1 MNFEVTLWMYPVLFC
16 GAMLAGWIDAI
27 AGGGG
32 MITIPLL
39 LSLGVPPQ
47 MVLGT
52 NKLQASF
59 GSYTAAQH
67 FVRRDIVPLSDA
79 ATGIVVTLIGSAVG
93 TFAVQQIDSSVL
105 NVVIPFLLLA
115 IAGYMWFT
123 PSLGSVAVAPRMNR
137 IQFYLLF
144 GLLLGFYDGFFGPGV
159 GSFWAVAFVLVLGFD
174 LTRATGYTKV
184 MNFTSNIVSCVVFA
198 IGGHVLWLPGLVMAA
213 GQIAG
218 ARIGSGMVITKGVKF
233 IRPVFIA
240 VVVLTTV
247 RLIVRNF
254 L

>member
-1 MNFEVTLWMYPVLFC
+1 MNFDVTLWMYPVLFC

-59 GSYTAAQH
+59 GSYTVAHH
-67 FVRRDIVPLSDA
+67 FVSKDIVPLHDA
-79 ATGIVVTLIGSAVG
+79 IPGIVATLAGSALG
-93 TFAVQQIDSSVL
+93 TFAVQQIDPSIL
-105 NVVIPFLLLA
+105 NVIIPFLLLA
-115 IAGYMWFT
+115 IAFYMLFT
-123 PSLGSVAVAPRMNR
+123 PSLGAAATDPRMKR
-137 IQFYLLF
+137 LPFYLLF

-159 GSFWAVAFVLVLGFD
+159 GSFWAMVFVLVMGFD

-184 MNFTSNIVSCVVFA
+184 MNFTSNIVSFVVFA
-198 IGGHVLWLPGLVMAA
+198 IGGHVLWLPGLVMAG

-218 ARIGSGMVITKGVKF
+218 ARIGSGMVITRGVKF
-233 IRPVFIA
+233 IRPVFI
-240 VVVLTTV
+240 VVVILTTV

-254 L
+254 M

>member
-1 MNFEVTLWMYPVLFC
+1 MNFEVSFWMYPVLFG

-59 GSYTAAQH
+59 GSYTAAHH
-67 FVRRDIVPLSDA
+67 FVRKGVVPLEDA
-79 ATGIVVTLIGSAVG
+79 VPGIAVTLAGSAAG
-93 TFAVQQIDSSVL
+93 TLAVQQLDSSVL
-105 NVVIPFLLLA
+105 NVVIPFLLLG
-115 IAGYMWFT
+115 IALYMLFT
-123 PSLGSVAVAPRMNR
+123 PSLGTHVREARMKR
-137 IQFYLLF
+137 IPFYFLF
-144 GLLLGFYDGFFGPGV
+144 GVLLGFYDGFFGPGV
-159 GSFWAVAFVLVLGFD
+159 GSFWAMVFILIMGFD

-184 MNFTSNIVSCVVFA
+184 MNFTSNIVSCIVFA
-198 IGGHVLWLPGLVMAA
+198 VGGSILWLPGLVMAG
-213 GQIAG
+213 GQVAG
-218 ARIGSGMVITKGVKF
+218 ARIGSGMVITRGVKF

-240 VVVLTTV
+240 IVILTTL
-247 RLIVRNF
+247 RLILLNF
-254 L
+254 M

>member
-1 MNFEVTLWMYPVLFC
+1 MNFEVSLWMYPLLFG

-39 LSLGVPPQ
+39 LSIGVPPQ

-67 FVRRDIVPLSDA
+67 FVRRDIVPLPDA
-79 ATGIVVTLIGSAVG
+79 LPGMAFTLAGSAAG
-93 TFAVQQIDSSVL
+93 TFAVQQIDPSIL
-105 NVVIPFLLLA
+105 NLVIPFLLLG
-115 IAGYMWFT
+115 IAVYMLFT
-123 PSLGSVAVAPRMNR
+123 PSLGAAVREPSLRRMP
-137 IQFYLLF
+137 FYLLF

-159 GSFWAVAFVLVLGFD
+159 GSFWAMVFVLVMGFD

-184 MNFTSNIVSCVVFA
+184 MNFTSNIVSFLVFA
-198 IGGHVLWLPGLVMAA
+198 LGGHVLWLPGLVMAG

-218 ARIGSGMVITKGVKF
+218 ARIGSGMVIKRGVKF
-233 IRPVFIA
+233 IRPVFIT
-240 VVVLTTV
+240 VVILTTL
-247 RLIVRNF
+247 RLILRN
-254 L
+254 LM

>member
-1 MNFEVTLWMYPVLFC
+1 MNFEVTLWMYPLLFG

-59 GSYTAAQH
+59 GSYTAAHH
-67 FVRRDIVPLSDA
+67 FVHRDVVPLADA
-79 ATGIVVTLIGSAVG
+79 IPGIAFTLLGSAAG
-93 TFAVQQIDSSVL
+93 TFAVQQIDPSVL
-105 NVVIPFLLLA
+105 NIVIPFLLLG
-115 IAGYMWFT
+115 IAVYMLFT
-123 PSLGSVAVAPRMNR
+123 PALGVASVDPRMKR
-137 IQFYLLF
+137 MAFYLLF

-159 GSFWAVAFVLVLGFD
+159 GSFWALVFVLVMGFD

-184 MNFTSNIVSCVVFA
+184 MNFTSNIVSFVVFA
-198 IGGHVLWLPGLVMAA
+198 MGGHVLWLPGLVMAG

-218 ARIGSGMVITKGVKF
+218 ARIGSGMVITRGVKF

-240 VVVLTTV
+240 VVILTTA
-247 RLIVRNF
+247 RLIMKS
-254 L
+254 LM